1 MVISIFVKSKV
12 NDTIRLLKAGII
24 GHGERSQSEED
35 VCKQMQKLGHRPFWM
50 TLAVVIQRLHSCS
63 MLKFNET
70 YPWTSIPI

>member
-35 VCKQMQKLGHRPFWM
+35 VCKQMQKLGHRPF
-50 TLAVVIQRLHSCS
+50 
-63 MLKFNET
+63 
-70 YPWTSIPI
+70 